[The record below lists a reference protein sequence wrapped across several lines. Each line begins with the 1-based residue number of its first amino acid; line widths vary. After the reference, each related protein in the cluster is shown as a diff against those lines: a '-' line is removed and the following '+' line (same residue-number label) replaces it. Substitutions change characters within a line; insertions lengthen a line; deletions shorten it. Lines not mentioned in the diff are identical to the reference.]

1 MIPPANILKY
11 RRLAIGGICAAPG
24 VLLLFVILAIPLS
37 RYFAERSVM
46 VEAETSVARIT
57 FAGDDTT
64 WQFEAATVCTE
75 RMVPDMTLEETD
87 GPCSVQ
93 IYEVAEKGRY
103 GHTFSKGETVAVRLR
118 HDGYLVLGLGDGAA
132 AKAVVLVAAEDW
144 SQTGALAFD
153 GMLSLG
159 EVPGTGTRAFLH
171 KGRFEARERLPWQ
184 SATDVVK
191 TGDFARGE
199 AVLVKSRATRRN
211 PCEAAVAGASCDAV
225 VFGHITATSTDGA
238 AMLHVMAVSRAGDP
252 ELHVSYAGGAEPRVI
267 RPTWI
272 DSVVTSPALL
282 AVALIMSFVSNAIIL
297 MLEGYRL
304 AREPSEERPADDG
317 PLDAPKA
324 PDPVIASPSVGK
336 GTAS

>member
-93 IYEVAEKGRY
+93 IYEVGEKGRY

-118 HDGYLVLGLGDGAA
+118 HDGYLVLDLGDGAA

-144 SQTGALAFD
+144 SQTGGLAFD

-184 SATDVVK
+184 SAADVVK
-191 TGDFARGE
+191 TGDFVRGE
-199 AVLVKSRATRRN
+199 AVVVKSRATRRN
-211 PCEAAVAGASCDAV
+211 PCAPSGAPVAAGTPCDAV
-225 VFGHITATSTDGA
+225 VFGHITAL
-238 AMLHVMAVSRAGDP
+238 LHKSGR
-252 ELHVSYAGGAEPRVI
+252 ER
-267 RPTWI
+267 
-272 DSVVTSPALL
+272 TSP
-282 AVALIMSFVSNAIIL
+282 FPDGFIL
-297 MLEGYRL
+297 
-304 AREPSEERPADDG
+304 RP
-317 PLDAPKA
+317 L
-324 PDPVIASPSVGK
+324 
-336 GTAS
+336 